1 MKQYIISMWT
11 VLDPLYYMFTR
22 LTYVS
27 DELISENI
35 FRVRL
40 TRYKGRDLT
49 LSDGVQIKKNDL
61 MVKIHLHN
69 VRLLK
74 ELYLIES
81 EIKKG
86 KRIYRLVEDSLP
98 GVQTYISNHKRS
110 KEIKGIIGITTLCTG
125 SKRLGFEVFSISHPL
140 YKLFKWMTFLPIS
153 FLSSSSFSLNKM
165 AKKSPPGYLLMSK
178 NKLYKLYKTYN

>member
-11 VLDPLYYMFTR
+11 VLDPLYYTFTR

-40 TRYKGRDLT
+40 TKYKGRDLI

-74 ELYLIES
+74 ELYQIES
-81 EIKKG
+81 DIKRVK
-86 KRIYRLVEDSLP
+86 KIYKLVEKSLP
-98 GVQTYISNHKRS
+98 GVQTYIYNHERS
-110 KEIKGIIGITTLCTG
+110 GEIKGIVGITTLCTG
-125 SKRLGFEVFSISHPL
+125 SERLGFEISSISHPL
-140 YKLFKWMTFLPIS
+140 YKWFKWMTFLPIS
-153 FLSSSSFSLNKM
+153 FLSSSSFSLKKM
-165 AKKSPPGYLLMSK
+165 LKKSPPGYLLMSK
-178 NKLYKLYKTYN
+178 DKLNKLYKTYD

>member
-1 MKQYIISMWT
+1 MKQSIISMWT
-11 VLDPLYYMFTR
+11 VLDPLYYTLTR

-40 TRYKGRDLT
+40 TRYKGKDLT
-49 LSDGVQIKKNDL
+49 LSDGVQITKNDL

-81 EIKKG
+81 EVKKG
-86 KRIYRLVEDSLP
+86 KRIYKLVEDSLP
-98 GVQTYISNHKRS
+98 GVQTYINNHKRS
-110 KEIKGIIGITTLCTG
+110 KEIKGIIG
-125 SKRLGFEVFSISHPL
+125 
-140 YKLFKWMTFLPIS
+140 
-153 FLSSSSFSLNKM
+153 
-165 AKKSPPGYLLMSK
+165 
-178 NKLYKLYKTYN
+178 